1 MFGKQKEF
9 SQLLYVLPYYS
20 VKLWQGKTLVNLK
33 KRMSFANIL
42 HYPNLRF
49 PQVAIC

>member
-9 SQLLYVLPYYS
+9 SQLLYVLPYS

-42 HYPNLRF
+42 HHPNLRF
-49 PQVAIC
+49 SQVTIC